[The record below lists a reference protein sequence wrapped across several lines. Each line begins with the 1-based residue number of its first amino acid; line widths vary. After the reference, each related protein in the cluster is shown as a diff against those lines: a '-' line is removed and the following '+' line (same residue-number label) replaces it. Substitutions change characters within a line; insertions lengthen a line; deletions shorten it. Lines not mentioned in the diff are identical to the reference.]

1 MLEREV
7 KIRFPDPDR
16 ARAAL
21 AKIGA
26 VPLRPRRLQDDTLFD
41 TADGVLRAKRAVVR
55 LRREPDRAYVTFKGP
70 VQPGTMKIREE
81 QETEVGDAEVLRRV
95 LRELGLHAW
104 FRYQKFREEF
114 QAPGV
119 IIALDET
126 PVGTYLE
133 IEGSEQGILT
143 AADVLPRPSP
153 LAENIAGLRRLV
165 GQRFQ
170 KAKGVSGAALL
181 QPDHAQAIAGLA
193 VLLPQIQKALTAL
206 RGFIQLPLGMQFRRP
221 GAQAFHFLSIAHA
234 TRIIPGSACH

>member
-1 MLEREV
+1 LLEREV

-41 TADGVLRAKRAVVR
+41 TTDGVLRAKRAVVR
-55 LRREPDRAYVTFKGP
+55 LRREPDRAFVTFKGP

-119 IIALDET
+119 VIALDET

-133 IEGSEQGILT
+133 IEGSEEGILT
-143 AADVLPRPSP
+143 AADALGCSP
-153 LAENIAGLRRLV
+153 ADFILNSYRGLFVAFSQAHDITARDMLFDAGD
-165 GQRFQ
+165 
-170 KAKGVSGAALL
+170 ATGA
-181 QPDHAQAIAGLA
+181 
-193 VLLPQIQKALTAL
+193 
-206 RGFIQLPLGMQFRRP
+206 
-221 GAQAFHFLSIAHA
+221 
-234 TRIIPGSACH
+234 

>member
-41 TADGVLRAKRAVVR
+41 TSDGVLRAKRAVVR
-55 LRREPDRAYVTFKGP
+55 LRREPDRAFVTYKGP

-81 QETEVGDAEVLRRV
+81 QETEVGDAEVLRRI
-95 LRELGLHAW
+95 LKELGLHAW

-133 IEGSEQGILT
+133 LEGSEEGILT
-143 AADVLPRPSP
+143 VADALGCSP
-153 LAENIAGLRRLV
+153 ADFILNSYRGLFTAFAQTHHITARDMLFDAG
-165 GQRFQ
+165 
-170 KAKGVSGAALL
+170 
-181 QPDHAQAIAGLA
+181 D
-193 VLLPQIQKALTAL
+193 
-206 RGFIQLPLGMQFRRP
+206 
-221 GAQAFHFLSIAHA
+221 A
-234 TRIIPGSACH
+234 TRA

>member
-7 KIRFPDPDR
+7 KIKFPDPDR

-55 LRREPDRAYVTFKGP
+55 LRREPDRAFVTFKGP

-119 IIALDET
+119 VIALDET

-133 IEGSEQGILT
+133 LEGSEEGILT
-143 AADVLPRPSP
+143 VADALGCSP
-153 LAENIAGLRRLV
+153 ADFILNSYRGLFMAFAQTHHITARDMLFDAG
-165 GQRFQ
+165 
-170 KAKGVSGAALL
+170 
-181 QPDHAQAIAGLA
+181 D
-193 VLLPQIQKALTAL
+193 
-206 RGFIQLPLGMQFRRP
+206 
-221 GAQAFHFLSIAHA
+221 A
-234 TRIIPGSACH
+234 TRA

>member
-7 KIRFPDPDR
+7 KIKFTDPDR

-55 LRREPDRAYVTFKGP
+55 LRREPDRAFVTFKGP

-114 QAPGV
+114 QQH
-119 IIALDET
+119 LDE
-126 PVGTYLE
+126 G
-133 IEGSEQGILT
+133 
-143 AADVLPRPSP
+143 
-153 LAENIAGLRRLV
+153 
-165 GQRFQ
+165 
-170 KAKGVSGAALL
+170 
-181 QPDHAQAIAGLA
+181 H
-193 VLLPQIQKALTAL
+193 
-206 RGFIQLPLGMQFRRP
+206 
-221 GAQAFHFLSIAHA
+221 
-234 TRIIPGSACH
+234 